1 MTHIIARLEE
11 IAADYDVL
19 FCDLWG
25 CVHDGVRAFPEAV
38 DALHRWRA
46 MGKKVM
52 ILTNSPRPRPS
63 VRRQLERLG
72 VPEDA
77 YDDITTSGD
86 AAQTALIEGAVGRRV
101 WHIGAKEHSS
111 FFTEMAKDTAAEA
124 ATLPPIERVTA
135 EEAEG
140 IVCTGP
146 FFEMTETPAD
156 YVDRFRPLV
165 ERGLKLLCANPDIV
179 VDQGDQRIYCAGALA
194 QLYEEMGG
202 TSLYFGKPHA
212 PIYDLARRRLSV
224 IGTVPDSR
232 IIGVGDGPATD
243 VLGAQDA
250 GIDGLFVSGGLAAQ
264 ETRTVTQ
271 PEPEALAAYLRDKGL
286 SPRYT
291 IGRLR

>member
-1 MTHIIARLEE
+1 MTRIIEHIAEVSDE
-11 IAADYDVL
+11 YDVL

-25 CVHDGVRAFPEAV
+25 CVHDGVRAFPAAVEA
-38 DALHRWRA
+38 LKTWRA
-46 MGKKVM
+46 EGRRVM

-72 VPEDA
+72 VPPEC

-86 AAQTALIEGAVGRRV
+86 AAQTAMVEGAVGRKV

-124 ATLPPIERVTA
+124 ASLPPIELVPA
-135 EEAEG
+135 EAAEG

-156 YVDRFRPLV
+156 YVERFKPLV
-165 ERGLKLLCANPDIV
+165 DRGVKLLCANPDIV

-194 QLYEEMGG
+194 ELYETMGG

-212 PIYDLARRRLSV
+212 PIYDLARRRLQQ
-224 IGTVPDSR
+224 IGIDAGR
-232 IIGVGDGPATD
+232 IAGIGDGPATD
-243 VLGAQDA
+243 VIGALEN
-250 GIDGLFVSGGLAAQ
+250 GIDAIFVSGGLAAW
-264 ETRTVTQ
+264 ETRTEEQ
-271 PEPEALAAYLRDKGL
+271 PEPEALTAYLREKGL
-286 SPRYT
+286 DPQYT